1 MATRTHSR
9 ASSGTSGPERS
20 GPGKSWGGHAGTIAL
35 AAVAGAAVGI
45 AATFGRKLVVQGL
58 AAQAGDWDDIL
69 RNEHALVLA
78 LFDQIEA
85 TTDRQVRLRLHLLG
99 KIKSALAK
107 HALEEENAV
116 YPALRESNN
125 AHDADALNGEHGYV
139 KTFLY
144 ELENM
149 PPASP
154 DWLAK
159 VRTFRAMLEEHI
171 RMEEDEVFPAL
182 KAAMDESGNA
192 KLSAAMLKEG
202 LKLA

>member
-1 MATRTHSR
+1 MATRTRSR
-9 ASSGTSGPERS
+9 ASSRSSSGES
-20 GPGKSWGGHAGTIAL
+20 SDSAFNWGNSAGTLAL
-35 AAVAGAAVGI
+35 AAVAGAAVGL
-45 AATFGRKLVVQGL
+45 AANFGRKLVVQNM
-58 AAQAGDWDDIL
+58 AAQAGDWDEIL
-69 RNEHALVLA
+69 HQEHELVLA

-85 TTDRQVRLRLHLLG
+85 TGDDQARTRTHLLA
-99 KIKSALAK
+99 KLKAALGK
-107 HALEEENAV
+107 HALEEENAI
-116 YPALRESNN
+116 YPALREANS

-149 PPASP
+149 DAGAA

-182 KAAMDESGNA
+182 KAALDEEGNA
-192 KLSAAMLKEG
+192 KLGAAMLKEG
-202 LKLA
+202 MPLA